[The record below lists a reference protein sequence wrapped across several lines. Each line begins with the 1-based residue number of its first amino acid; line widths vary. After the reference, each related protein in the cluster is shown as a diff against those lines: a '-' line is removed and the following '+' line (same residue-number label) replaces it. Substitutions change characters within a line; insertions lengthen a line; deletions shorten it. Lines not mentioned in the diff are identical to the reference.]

1 MRQPPAGRQ
10 YPGARDVAPMTVE
23 RVHATRYEAGEERAM
38 SATSSE
44 DVRAGRPEAAAVIW
58 RWKDPPDDARARAAR
73 ARRTGALRA
82 LVALIAAGVFV
93 YLDRTVAAAI
103 ASTLGVLTLA
113 LALLSPLGLY
123 AALDRAVAAL
133 GRGVGLVLTWLLLAP
148 VYYLFFAPFGLLFRR
163 GRRDP
168 LRRGFEAD
176 ARSYWLKRDRA
187 RPLDRPY

>member
-1 MRQPPAGRQ
+1 M
-10 YPGARDVAPMTVE
+10 D
-23 RVHATRYEAGEERAM
+23 
-38 SATSSE
+38 ATSSE
-44 DVRAGRPEAAAVIW
+44 HVRAGRPEAAAVIW
-58 RWKDPPDDARARAAR
+58 RWNDPPERSSVRAAR
-73 ARRTGALRA
+73 ARRAGALRA
-82 LVALIAAGVFV
+82 LVALIAAGVLA
-93 YLDRTVAAAI
+93 YLDRPIVATI
-103 ASTLGVLTLA
+103 ASCVGVLTLGLA
-113 LALLSPLGLY
+113 LASPLGLY

-176 ARSYWLKRDRA
+176 APSYWQKRDRA